1 MVEGTKFQ
9 RYVFL
14 FKRRN
19 GSNFTAIQEGIIY
32 CNQAVY
38 LLLMGLKSK
47 ALKASLSVL
56 FGLELGNTH
65 IKKVFFLVVGPLMV

>member
-1 MVEGTKFQ
+1 MY
-9 RYVFL
+9 YVFL

-56 FGLELGNTH
+56 FGLD
-65 IKKVFFLVVGPLMV
+65 LVDPCFI